1 MQIKIFKFQQN
12 IFGNDIQEYF
22 IEILDY
28 EGDGFEKPDRF
39 AILRIVSEAIEESFD
54 LGLEFGK
61 KLLDIENYEDN
72 LWKYVFQG
80 FEKHTIDFNKF
91 VQITNIIN
99 PIIIKNFLIDIARI
113 LLKYSEN
120 ITLEEYNQCK
130 NEIFDIIDTTLEYS
144 KPYGESSEINWVN
157 KALNTSYGVITNA
170 LINFVKLLNGESD
183 KNNYFLDEELKKY
196 LDKIINNQEAGEAHT
211 FLYIYLEFLNVLDSK
226 WVGENLLP
234 NFSSMDDDKLNISWQ
249 GYLSNST
256 FNLETCRKLNDAFLF
271 TIKDIS
277 RISDINFR
285 KKFISVYTL
294 MCVDVVE
301 DPLLKYIPDLYLHSD
316 EFVRNF
322 YSHLLRTLKIKNVS
336 EKDNIWKRWLEQF
349 IYNRINN
356 IPNLYKVDEA
366 KWILLILLEFY
377 FLSNNVENIINIMEK
392 KIESPLKI
400 LYKCKETDINDENNS
415 TIQLILT
422 FCLESIFIDKEDM
435 IDSFSK
441 ELVEDIL
448 TSLFKKG
455 YDLSE
460 DLVDI
465 CSNLNIKISK

>member
-1 MQIKIFKFQQN
+1 M
-12 IFGNDIQEYF
+12 
-22 IEILDY
+22 
-28 EGDGFEKPDRF
+28 
-39 AILRIVSEAIEESFD
+39 
-54 LGLEFGK
+54 
-61 KLLDIENYEDN
+61 
-72 LWKYVFQG
+72 
-80 FEKHTIDFNKF
+80 
-91 VQITNIIN
+91 
-99 PIIIKNFLIDIARI
+99 
-113 LLKYSEN
+113 
-120 ITLEEYNQCK
+120 
-130 NEIFDIIDTTLEYS
+130 
-144 KPYGESSEINWVN
+144 
-157 KALNTSYGVITNA
+157 
-170 LINFVKLLNGESD
+170 LNGESD

-211 FLYIYLEFLNVLDSK
+211 FLYIYLESLNVLDSK